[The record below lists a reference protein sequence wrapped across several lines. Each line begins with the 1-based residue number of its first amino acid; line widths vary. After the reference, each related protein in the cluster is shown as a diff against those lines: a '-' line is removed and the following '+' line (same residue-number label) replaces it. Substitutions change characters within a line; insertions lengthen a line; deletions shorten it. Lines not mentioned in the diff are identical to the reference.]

1 MKQENDLLLLK
12 QFFQINP
19 LTLFLS
25 IHALI
30 VVIGFFALFLNSNIG
45 FAYSFLIGSSLIL
58 SNLIVL
64 SVAWAMVI
72 EKKLI
77 ALSAT
82 IIVFKYAL
90 LGAIVYRVLKLDWIS
105 TGWFSVGI
113 TSLVLTVFVFIFLKP
128 LVLKSTDEDEQ

>member
-1 MKQENDLLLLK
+1 MRQEDNFSPLK
-12 QFFQINP
+12 YFLQLNP
-19 LTLFLS
+19 LTLFLLIQAMIVLIGYS
-25 IHALI
+25 ALN
-30 VVIGFFALFLNSNIG
+30 LNNNINQ
-45 FAYSFLIGSSLIL
+45 AYSFLIGSALIL

-64 SVAWAMVI
+64 SVAWALVV

-77 ALSAT
+77 ALSAS

-113 TSLVLTVFVFIFLKP
+113 TSLILTVFVFIFLKP
-128 LVLKSTDEDEQ
+128 LVLKNIDEDEQ